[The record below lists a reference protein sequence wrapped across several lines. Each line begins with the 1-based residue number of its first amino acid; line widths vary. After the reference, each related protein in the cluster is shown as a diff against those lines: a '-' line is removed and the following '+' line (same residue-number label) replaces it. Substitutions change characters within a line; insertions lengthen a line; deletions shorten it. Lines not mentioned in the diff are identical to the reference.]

1 MSEFTVEYSPTHTT
15 VYFEAEFEGKKRMHV
30 KSFLGRWKV
39 LSVVGKNIALERE
52 E

>member
-15 VYFEAEFEGKKRMHV
+15 VYFEAEFEGKKRTFV
-30 KSFLGRWKV
+30 RSYFGRV
-39 LSVVGKNIALERE
+39 CVVSVIGSNVEIERE